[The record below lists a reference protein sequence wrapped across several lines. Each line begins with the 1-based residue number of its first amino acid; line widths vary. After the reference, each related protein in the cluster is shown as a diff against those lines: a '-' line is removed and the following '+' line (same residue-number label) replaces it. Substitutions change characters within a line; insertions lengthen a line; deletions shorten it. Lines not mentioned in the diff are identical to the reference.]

1 MRPTKMAF
9 VLALACVGF
18 LASDFAC
25 AQRPEHGAA
34 PSHKV
39 RRGNGAASYN
49 FV

>member
-9 VLALACVGF
+9 VLAFACAGF

-25 AQRPEHGAA
+25 AQRPERGAP

-39 RRGNGAASYN
+39 PRNN